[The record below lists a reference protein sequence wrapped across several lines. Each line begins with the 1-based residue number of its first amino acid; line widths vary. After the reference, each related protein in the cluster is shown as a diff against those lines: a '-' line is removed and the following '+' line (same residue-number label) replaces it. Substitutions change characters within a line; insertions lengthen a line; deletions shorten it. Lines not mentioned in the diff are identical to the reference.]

1 MDDYTILCTEL
12 RGSAQNLNGNIEK
25 LQKKAD
31 NLQKAINKVTR
42 GDYKASDLSSAY
54 TAQSALTGSI
64 TRLGEI
70 CGAMN
75 TAALQFSEASAEL
88 SGRANLTAYYMQH
101 TDTLSYEGLMG
112 TYTSA
117 IASAGSA
124 AAGYELIKSTLD
136 GNGYSVSNLG
146 SVSNAVQDA
155 IQREAEEQARRAEE
169 AKWAKIGLTGLVIV
183 GGIIASVVTGGA
195 AAPIV
200 IGAISGAVMAGGN
213 TAIDQYAEHGW
224 DTDNWDYA
232 EIGKDAF
239 VGGVTGA
246 ATAWIGGNLT
256 KGVTNLA
263 SSTQWGSTLLNSSN
277 AYIRVGTGVFIGSA
291 SEVVSGVGSRGT
303 GAFIST
309 MIETD
314 GDLGKSLSD
323 AVDYAFDGK
332 EIAQDAV
339 LGGLQGGYGEYQ
351 KMKPKYTDWNN
362 TANSN
367 KELETLR
374 EMEENGEFVID
385 DEDYGAV
392 KVDPNATEPADI
404 SRRMATENMGTIT
417 GDRDSGTFDF
427 APNDADARKMM
438 EDYGQES
445 IHYQDGHP
453 EFKPFTKHNTEW
465 GEVECEVE
473 IGYMS
478 EKRNT
483 NVAGPRTSNFAQADD
498 ALAIKISEQTGK
510 PVTGTDIQRF
520 REKNNLSWHEVEDR
534 ATMQL
539 VPQKIH
545 DSARHS
551 GGVAQAKYEMAW
563 GNIAIDDGV
572 SIVPNR
578 AEPEPDLVNHLIS
591 GGSKMAEEIKKE

>member
-1 MDDYTILCTEL
+1 MDSYTILCTEL
-12 RGSAQNLNGNIEK
+12 RGSAQSLNSNIEQ

-31 NLQKAINKVTR
+31 KLQEAINKVTR

-112 TYTSA
+112 TYSAA

-124 AAGYELIKSTLD
+124 AAGYELVKDTLSD
-136 GNGYSVSNLG
+136 NGYSVGSLG
-146 SVSNAVQDA
+146 SVSNTVQDA
-155 IQREAEEQARRAEE
+155 IQREAEEQAKRAEE

-183 GGIIASVVTGGA
+183 GGISASIVTGGA

-263 SSTQWGSTLLNSSN
+263 SNTQLGSTLLNSSN
-277 AYIRVGTGVFIGSA
+277 AYVRVGTGAFIGSA

-303 GAFIST
+303 GAFICT

-314 GDLGKSLSD
+314 GDLSKSLSD
-323 AVDYAFDGK
+323 AADYAFDGK

-339 LGGLQGGYGEYQ
+339 LGGVQGGKQQYLEWKQSTPPETPAPVQDIPYEKEFAPYVDLEQDRLNGSRYFSKGDHFEEYRDFWENGSEYELVRSDSPEVTYVRAKDVEGVYLSDSEVQNPDRFWTRNGRDGWTQYNIMNKASRISEVRTKLDAGMTLDEIAVDPSLTDTVNSYFYNPIEVEKVGDFYTFVADGRHRTIAAQSIDADIPVVIKGEYVH
-351 KMKPKYTDWNN
+351 
-362 TANSN
+362 
-367 KELETLR
+367 R
-374 EMEENGEFVID
+374 
-385 DEDYGAV
+385 
-392 KVDPNATEPADI
+392 
-404 SRRMATENMGTIT
+404 
-417 GDRDSGTFDF
+417 
-427 APNDADARKMM
+427 
-438 EDYGQES
+438 
-445 IHYQDGHP
+445 
-453 EFKPFTKHNTEW
+453 
-465 GEVECEVE
+465 
-473 IGYMS
+473 
-478 EKRNT
+478 
-483 NVAGPRTSNFAQADD
+483 
-498 ALAIKISEQTGK
+498 
-510 PVTGTDIQRF
+510 
-520 REKNNLSWHEVEDR
+520 
-534 ATMQL
+534 
-539 VPQKIH
+539 
-545 DSARHS
+545 
-551 GGVAQAKYEMAW
+551 
-563 GNIAIDDGV
+563 
-572 SIVPNR
+572 
-578 AEPEPDLVNHLIS
+578 
-591 GGSKMAEEIKKE
+591 

>member
-1 MDDYTILCTEL
+1 MNKYTILCTEL
-12 RGSAQNLNGNIEK
+12 RGSAQSLNGNIDT

-31 NLQKAINKVTR
+31 KLQKAINKVTR

-54 TAQSALTGSI
+54 TAQTALTGSI

-75 TAALQFSEASAEL
+75 TAALQFSEASTEL

-112 TYTSA
+112 TYTAA

-124 AAGYELIKSTLD
+124 AAGYELVKSTLEE
-136 GNGYSVSNLG
+136 NGYSVSSLG

-155 IQREAEEQARRAEE
+155 IQREAEEQAKRAEE

-183 GGIIASVVTGGA
+183 GGIVASVVTGGA

-277 AYIRVGTGVFIGSA
+277 AYVRVGTGAFIGSA

-303 GAFIST
+303 GAFIAT

-323 AVDYAFDGK
+323 AADYAFDGK

-339 LGGLQGGYGEYQ
+339 LGGLQGGSQQHKEWKTEQTAETIAPVNDTPSEKQFAPDVDLEQDRLNDSRYFSKGDHFEEYRDCWETGSDYELVRSDSPEVTYVRAKDVEGVYLFDSEVQNPNGFWTRNGRDGWTQDNIMNKASRISEVRTKLDAGMTLDEIAADPALTDAVNSYFSSPIEVEKVGDFYTFVSDGRHRTIAAQSIDAEIPVVIKGEYVH
-351 KMKPKYTDWNN
+351 
-362 TANSN
+362 
-367 KELETLR
+367 R
-374 EMEENGEFVID
+374 
-385 DEDYGAV
+385 
-392 KVDPNATEPADI
+392 
-404 SRRMATENMGTIT
+404 
-417 GDRDSGTFDF
+417 
-427 APNDADARKMM
+427 
-438 EDYGQES
+438 
-445 IHYQDGHP
+445 
-453 EFKPFTKHNTEW
+453 
-465 GEVECEVE
+465 
-473 IGYMS
+473 
-478 EKRNT
+478 
-483 NVAGPRTSNFAQADD
+483 
-498 ALAIKISEQTGK
+498 
-510 PVTGTDIQRF
+510 
-520 REKNNLSWHEVEDR
+520 
-534 ATMQL
+534 
-539 VPQKIH
+539 
-545 DSARHS
+545 
-551 GGVAQAKYEMAW
+551 
-563 GNIAIDDGV
+563 
-572 SIVPNR
+572 
-578 AEPEPDLVNHLIS
+578 
-591 GGSKMAEEIKKE
+591 

>member
-1 MDDYTILCTEL
+1 MDKYTILCTEL
-12 RGSAQNLNGNIEK
+12 RGSAQSLNGNIET

-31 NLQKAINKVTR
+31 KLQKAINKVTR
-42 GDYKASDLSSAY
+42 GDYKYSDLSSAY
-54 TAQSALTGSI
+54 TAQTALTGSI

-75 TAALQFSEASAEL
+75 TAAMQFSEASAEL

-112 TYTSA
+112 TYTTA

-124 AAGYELIKSTLD
+124 AAGYELVKSTLEE
-136 GNGYSVSNLG
+136 NGYSVSSLG

-183 GGIIASVVTGGA
+183 GGIVASVVTGGA

-277 AYIRVGTGVFIGSA
+277 AYVRVGTGAFIGSA

-323 AVDYAFDGK
+323 AADYAFDGK

-339 LGGLQGGYGEYQ
+339 LGGVQGGGQQFKEWKQSASTETPTPVRDAPSESQFAPDVALEQDRLNDSRYFSKGDHFEEYRDFWENGSDYELVRSDSPEVTYVRAKDIEGVYLSDSEVQNPNGFWTRNGRDGWTQDNIMNKASRISEVRTKLDAGMTLDEIAADPAFIDTVNSYFSSPIEVEKVGDFYTFVSDGRHRTIAAQSIDAEIPVVIKGEYVH
-351 KMKPKYTDWNN
+351 
-362 TANSN
+362 
-367 KELETLR
+367 R
-374 EMEENGEFVID
+374 
-385 DEDYGAV
+385 
-392 KVDPNATEPADI
+392 
-404 SRRMATENMGTIT
+404 
-417 GDRDSGTFDF
+417 
-427 APNDADARKMM
+427 
-438 EDYGQES
+438 
-445 IHYQDGHP
+445 
-453 EFKPFTKHNTEW
+453 
-465 GEVECEVE
+465 
-473 IGYMS
+473 
-478 EKRNT
+478 
-483 NVAGPRTSNFAQADD
+483 
-498 ALAIKISEQTGK
+498 
-510 PVTGTDIQRF
+510 
-520 REKNNLSWHEVEDR
+520 
-534 ATMQL
+534 
-539 VPQKIH
+539 
-545 DSARHS
+545 
-551 GGVAQAKYEMAW
+551 
-563 GNIAIDDGV
+563 
-572 SIVPNR
+572 
-578 AEPEPDLVNHLIS
+578 
-591 GGSKMAEEIKKE
+591 

>member
-1 MDDYTILCTEL
+1 MDKYTILCTEL
-12 RGSAQNLNGNIEK
+12 RGSAQSLNGNIET
-25 LQKKAD
+25 LQDKAD
-31 NLQKAINKVTR
+31 KLQKAINKVTR
-42 GDYKASDLSSAY
+42 GDYKYSDLSSAY
-54 TAQSALTGSI
+54 TAQTALTGSI

-75 TAALQFSEASAEL
+75 TAALQFSEASTEL

-112 TYTSA
+112 TYTAA

-124 AAGYELIKSTLD
+124 AAGYELVKGTLEE
-136 GNGYSVSNLG
+136 NGYSVSGLG

-155 IQREAEEQARRAEE
+155 IQREAEEQAKRAEE

-183 GGIIASVVTGGA
+183 GGIVASVVTGGA

-224 DTDNWDYA
+224 NTDNWDYA

-263 SSTQWGSTLLNSSN
+263 SNTQWGSTLLNSSN
-277 AYIRVGTGVFIGSA
+277 AYVRVGTGAVIGST

-323 AVDYAFDGK
+323 AANYAFDGK

-339 LGGLQGGYGEYQ
+339 LGGLQGGGQQY
-351 KMKPKYTDWNN
+351 KDWKIHE
-362 TANSN
+362 A
-367 KELETLR
+367 
-374 EMEENGEFVID
+374 
-385 DEDYGAV
+385 
-392 KVDPNATEPADI
+392 
-404 SRRMATENMGTIT
+404 
-417 GDRDSGTFDF
+417 DSGANAGRSAIPDNEVNAVGQQTKPQYPYSTSGDMSDDVYNLARGYQENPGWNRLIREGNTTPEIEHFKSLIDHNSLSVDSHYVRR
-427 APNDADARKMM
+427 ASLADMGP
-438 EDYGQES
+438 ELQGIPLDELS
-445 IHYQDGHP
+445 GHSYS
-453 EFKPFTKHNTEW
+453 FK
-465 GEVECEVE
+465 G
-473 IGYMS
+473 IMS
-478 EKRNT
+478 
-483 NVAGPRTSNFAQADD
+483 A
-498 ALAIKISEQTGK
+498 
-510 PVTGTDIQRF
+510 
-520 REKNNLSWHEVEDR
+520 
-534 ATMQL
+534 
-539 VPQKIH
+539 
-545 DSARHS
+545 S
-551 GGVAQAKYEMAW
+551 G
-563 GNIAIDDGV
+563 
-572 SIVPNR
+572 S
-578 AEPEPDLVNHLIS
+578 
-591 GGSKMAEEIKKE
+591 SKMANSVSSGNVIYNISAPAGTNALDLTNLADFQEVMFNSPNCYIDSAKMVGHNTLQIDITIK

>member
-1 MDDYTILCTEL
+1 MNTYTILCAEL
-12 RGSAQNLNGNIEK
+12 RGSARSLNGNIDT
-25 LQKKAD
+25 LQKEAD
-31 NLQKAINKVTR
+31 KLQKAINKVTR
-42 GDYKASDLSSAY
+42 GDYKASDLSLAY
-54 TAQSALTGSI
+54 AAQSALTGSI

-75 TAALQFSEASAEL
+75 TAALQFSEASTEL

-112 TYTSA
+112 TYSAA

-124 AAGYELIKSTLD
+124 AAGYELVKNTLEE
-136 GNGYSVSNLG
+136 NGYSVSNLG

-183 GGIIASVVTGGA
+183 GGIVASVVTGGA

-239 VGGVTGA
+239 IGGVTGA

-263 SSTQWGSTLLNSSN
+263 SNTQWGSTLLNSSN
-277 AYIRVGTGVFIGSA
+277 AYVRVGTGAFIGSA

-303 GAFIST
+303 GAFIAT

-323 AVDYAFDGK
+323 AADYAFDGK

-339 LGGLQGGYGEYQ
+339 LGGLQGGKQQYSEWKQSTSVDIPAPVKDTPSESQFAPDVELEQDRLNDSRYFSKGDHFEEYRDFWENGSDYELVRSDSPEVSYVRAKDVEGVYLSDSEVQNPNGFWTRNGRDGWTQDNIMNKASRISEVRTKLDAGMTLDEIAADPAFTDTVNSYFSSPIEVEKVGDFYTFVSDGRHRTIAAQSIDAEIPVIIKGEYVH
-351 KMKPKYTDWNN
+351 
-362 TANSN
+362 
-367 KELETLR
+367 R
-374 EMEENGEFVID
+374 
-385 DEDYGAV
+385 
-392 KVDPNATEPADI
+392 
-404 SRRMATENMGTIT
+404 
-417 GDRDSGTFDF
+417 
-427 APNDADARKMM
+427 
-438 EDYGQES
+438 
-445 IHYQDGHP
+445 
-453 EFKPFTKHNTEW
+453 
-465 GEVECEVE
+465 
-473 IGYMS
+473 
-478 EKRNT
+478 
-483 NVAGPRTSNFAQADD
+483 
-498 ALAIKISEQTGK
+498 
-510 PVTGTDIQRF
+510 
-520 REKNNLSWHEVEDR
+520 
-534 ATMQL
+534 
-539 VPQKIH
+539 
-545 DSARHS
+545 
-551 GGVAQAKYEMAW
+551 
-563 GNIAIDDGV
+563 
-572 SIVPNR
+572 
-578 AEPEPDLVNHLIS
+578 
-591 GGSKMAEEIKKE
+591 

>member
-1 MDDYTILCTEL
+1 MDSYTILCTEL
-12 RGSAQNLNGNIEK
+12 RGSAQSLNGNIET
-25 LQKKAD
+25 LRKKAD
-31 NLQKAINKVTR
+31 KLQKAINKVTR

-54 TAQSALTGSI
+54 TAQTALTGSI

-75 TAALQFSEASAEL
+75 TAALQFSEASTEL

-124 AAGYELIKSTLD
+124 AAGYELVKSTLEE
-136 GNGYSVSNLG
+136 NGYSVSNLG

-169 AKWAKIGLTGLVIV
+169 AKWVKIGLTGLVIV
-183 GGIIASVVTGGA
+183 GGIVASVVTGGA

-232 EIGKDAF
+232 EIGKDVF

-263 SSTQWGSTLLNSSN
+263 SSTQWGSALLNSSN
-277 AYIRVGTGVFIGSA
+277 AYVRVGTGAFIGSA
-291 SEVVSGVGSRGT
+291 SEVVSGMGSRGT

-323 AVDYAFDGK
+323 AADYAFDGK

-339 LGGLQGGYGEYQ
+339 LGGLQGGKQQYSALKTEQTTPTSIETGTQ
-351 KMKPKYTDWNN
+351 KSEGDAIDWEKTSN
-362 TANSN
+362 TAS
-367 KELETLR
+367 EEQILR
-374 EMEENGEFVID
+374 EMEANGDLNIRASELSHSTVDMSVPRISEEPIELDMSFKSDKIDVDEFYSQGYMQ
-385 DEDYGAV
+385 EDALNNLTVEEYFNNYNSRVHNGRAV
-392 KVDPNATEPADI
+392 AGTEAQKEYRFIATEVTADNLMEANPALSYKEARELATDMYRKSAALHNPDQI
-404 SRRMATENMGTIT
+404 AGGDPTQIYAIGGSRENSAFGALW
-417 GDRDSGTFDF
+417 RSG
-427 APNDADARKMM
+427 
-438 EDYGQES
+438 
-445 IHYQDGHP
+445 
-453 EFKPFTKHNTEW
+453 
-465 GEVECEVE
+465 
-473 IGYMS
+473 
-478 EKRNT
+478 
-483 NVAGPRTSNFAQADD
+483 
-498 ALAIKISEQTGK
+498 
-510 PVTGTDIQRF
+510 
-520 REKNNLSWHEVEDR
+520 
-534 ATMQL
+534 
-539 VPQKIH
+539 
-545 DSARHS
+545 
-551 GGVAQAKYEMAW
+551 
-563 GNIAIDDGV
+563 
-572 SIVPNR
+572 R
-578 AEPEPDLVNHLIS
+578 AEQLHDKVVELTRNMTPEEMKLTRLHVKFNMP
-591 GGSKMAEEIKKE
+591 K

>member
-1 MDDYTILCTEL
+1 MDKYTILCTEL
-12 RGSAQNLNGNIEK
+12 RGSAQSLNGNIET

-31 NLQKAINKVTR
+31 KLQKAINKVTR
-42 GDYKASDLSSAY
+42 GDYKYSDLSSAY
-54 TAQSALTGSI
+54 TAQTALTGSI

-75 TAALQFSEASAEL
+75 TAALQFSEASTEL

-124 AAGYELIKSTLD
+124 AAGYELVKSTLEE
-136 GNGYSVSNLG
+136 NGYSVSNLG

-183 GGIIASVVTGGA
+183 GGIVASVVTGGA

-277 AYIRVGTGVFIGSA
+277 AYVRVGTGAVIGSA

-314 GDLGKSLSD
+314 GDLSKSLSD
-323 AVDYAFDGK
+323 AADYAFDGK

-339 LGGLQGGYGEYQ
+339 LGGLQGGKQQYSEWKQSTSVDTPAPVNGAPAESQFAPDVELEQDRLNDTRYFSKGDHFEEYRDFWENGSDYELVRSDSPEVTYVRAKDVEGVYLSDSEVQNPNGFWTRNGRDGWTQDNIMNKASRISEVRTKLDAGMTLDEIAADPALTDTVNSYFSSPIEVEKVGDFYTFVSDGRHRTIAAQSIDAEIPVIIKGEYVH
-351 KMKPKYTDWNN
+351 
-362 TANSN
+362 
-367 KELETLR
+367 R
-374 EMEENGEFVID
+374 
-385 DEDYGAV
+385 
-392 KVDPNATEPADI
+392 
-404 SRRMATENMGTIT
+404 
-417 GDRDSGTFDF
+417 
-427 APNDADARKMM
+427 
-438 EDYGQES
+438 
-445 IHYQDGHP
+445 
-453 EFKPFTKHNTEW
+453 
-465 GEVECEVE
+465 
-473 IGYMS
+473 
-478 EKRNT
+478 
-483 NVAGPRTSNFAQADD
+483 
-498 ALAIKISEQTGK
+498 
-510 PVTGTDIQRF
+510 
-520 REKNNLSWHEVEDR
+520 
-534 ATMQL
+534 
-539 VPQKIH
+539 
-545 DSARHS
+545 
-551 GGVAQAKYEMAW
+551 
-563 GNIAIDDGV
+563 
-572 SIVPNR
+572 
-578 AEPEPDLVNHLIS
+578 
-591 GGSKMAEEIKKE
+591 

>member
-1 MDDYTILCTEL
+1 MDKYTILCTEL
-12 RGSAQNLNGNIEK
+12 RGSAQSLNGNIDT

-31 NLQKAINKVTR
+31 KLQKAINKVTR

-54 TAQSALTGSI
+54 TAQTALTGSI

-75 TAALQFSEASAEL
+75 TAALQFSEASTEL

-101 TDTLSYEGLMG
+101 TDTLSYGELMG
-112 TYTSA
+112 TYTAA

-124 AAGYELIKSTLD
+124 AAGYELVKSTLEE
-136 GNGYSVSNLG
+136 NGYSVSNLG

-155 IQREAEEQARRAEE
+155 IQREAEEQAKRAEE

-183 GGIIASVVTGGA
+183 GGIAASVVTGGA

-200 IGAISGAVMAGGN
+200 IGAVSGAVMAGGN

-224 DTDNWDYA
+224 DTDNWDYT

-277 AYIRVGTGVFIGSA
+277 AYVRVGTGAFIGSA

-303 GAFIST
+303 GVFIST

-323 AVDYAFDGK
+323 AADYAFDGK

-339 LGGLQGGYGEYQ
+339 LGGLQGGKQQHKEWKTEQTAETIVPVNDTPSEKQFASDVDLEQDRLNDSRYFSKGDHFEEYRDFWENYSDYELVRSDSPEVTYVRAKDVEGVFLSDSEVQNPNGFWTRNGRDGWTQDSIMNKASRISEVRTKLDTGMTLDEIAADPALTDAVNSYFSNPIEVEKIGDFYTFVSDGRHRTIAAQSIDAEIPVVIKGEYVH
-351 KMKPKYTDWNN
+351 
-362 TANSN
+362 
-367 KELETLR
+367 R
-374 EMEENGEFVID
+374 
-385 DEDYGAV
+385 
-392 KVDPNATEPADI
+392 
-404 SRRMATENMGTIT
+404 
-417 GDRDSGTFDF
+417 
-427 APNDADARKMM
+427 
-438 EDYGQES
+438 
-445 IHYQDGHP
+445 
-453 EFKPFTKHNTEW
+453 
-465 GEVECEVE
+465 
-473 IGYMS
+473 
-478 EKRNT
+478 
-483 NVAGPRTSNFAQADD
+483 
-498 ALAIKISEQTGK
+498 
-510 PVTGTDIQRF
+510 
-520 REKNNLSWHEVEDR
+520 
-534 ATMQL
+534 
-539 VPQKIH
+539 
-545 DSARHS
+545 
-551 GGVAQAKYEMAW
+551 
-563 GNIAIDDGV
+563 
-572 SIVPNR
+572 
-578 AEPEPDLVNHLIS
+578 
-591 GGSKMAEEIKKE
+591 